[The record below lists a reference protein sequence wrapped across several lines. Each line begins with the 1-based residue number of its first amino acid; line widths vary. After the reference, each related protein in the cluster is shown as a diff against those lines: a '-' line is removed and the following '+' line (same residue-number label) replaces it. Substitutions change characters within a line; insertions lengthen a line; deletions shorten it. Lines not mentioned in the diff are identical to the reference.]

1 MITTAQ
7 TRSARIKSEIIFECL
22 FCVVPPMLLIALGK
36 LVPASYYLFLSVL
49 ALLAYHFVKRQAI
62 ESVTLVISTTPALML
77 LRHLFSFTAVN
88 ALFVFVFAFY
98 VLSSPEAL
106 HRVRRNRLLV
116 GFILFCVLYWL
127 ASVILTGD
135 QTSNLRSV
143 ELAFAAAN
151 VCVLTGRRTYFAS
164 ALVGIGISAAGIGL
178 AFLPY
183 GARLGTGT
191 VDDYSIGNPITLG
204 LSSALVFILSVADRG
219 RWLLLQSRPVWRG
232 IINAAVGALLIL
244 STSRGSWIVAGVAV
258 IVILLFNK
266 NARTPL
272 LVSIGLL
279 ALVLVGL
286 LQTDR
291 GPIVAHFFDQAFA
304 GDESLAKRTTGRAD
318 QWKSFPS
325 VFDDSPLWGFGP
337 GFGKQASLRYTTE
350 GKPWHSLYLG
360 IGAEMGLFGL
370 VALALLLGTA
380 IRKGIL
386 HYRTCGEMAP
396 LLGVICFMLIGVSVS
411 GIDGTSGL
419 FLGLSLGAADFSG
432 WHRLRA
438 YRAEARSE
446 SRSKLAAVNS

>member
-1 MITTAQ
+1 
-7 TRSARIKSEIIFECL
+7 
-22 FCVVPPMLLIALGK
+22 
-36 LVPASYYLFLSVL
+36 
-49 ALLAYHFVKRQAI
+49 
-62 ESVTLVISTTPALML
+62 
-77 LRHLFSFTAVN
+77 
-88 ALFVFVFAFY
+88 
-98 VLSSPEAL
+98 
-106 HRVRRNRLLV
+106 
-116 GFILFCVLYWL
+116 
-127 ASVILTGD
+127 
-135 QTSNLRSV
+135 
-143 ELAFAAAN
+143 
-151 VCVLTGRRTYFAS
+151 
-164 ALVGIGISAAGIGL
+164 
-178 AFLPY
+178 
-183 GARLGTGT
+183 LGTGT

-279 ALVLVGL
+279 ALVLVAL

-432 WHRLRA
+432 WHRLQA